1 MRNISA
7 LILFVTII
15 SFTSVN
21 AQTESGS
28 SKDIDC
34 PCMLEYDFNND
45 VKESLNAD
53 ENFHPVIK
61 FKSAE
66 IKDGMMICNYEKVF
80 YKLNN
85 SSGFEFI
92 NSETLKNKWINNV
105 PAVINYY
112 NTQNFN
118 SSILNYVYGDIL
130 SAQFD
135 ENFKSFS
142 LHDTSDV
149 SLSLKTS
156 GSVKL
161 NEKQNGFTV
170 TRNDV
175 IEIKSFAPA
184 SSVPTQL
191 GKKKNNTIPKKK

>member
-15 SFTSVN
+15 LFSSVN
-21 AQTESGS
+21 AQSQSDS
-28 SKDIDC
+28 SKEIEC

-53 ENFHPVIK
+53 EDFHPVIK

-66 IKDGMMICNYEKVF
+66 IKDGIMICNYEKMF

-85 SSGFEFI
+85 GLDFEFI
-92 NSETLKNKWINNV
+92 SLQNLKEKWTNKG
-105 PAVINYY
+105 PAIINYY
-112 NTQNFN
+112 NTQTFN
-118 SSILNYVYGDIL
+118 SSILNYVYGNIL

-142 LHDTSDV
+142 LQDSSDV
-149 SLSLKTS
+149 SLYLKS
-156 GSVKL
+156 GGSIKL
-161 NEKQNGFTV
+161 NENQNGFTV

-175 IEIKSFAPA
+175 IDIKSFAPA

-191 GKKKNNTIPKKK
+191 GKKKNNTVPNKK